1 MAGGWRYKRRMRRNR
16 HGTKTSGRKKR
27 REKSTYP
34 LKLIIIIAVLAGIYA
49 GLHIERF
56 DINGV
61 AVGGNKEISDEEILK
76 LSGISTGD
84 NIFDTHPWFVE
95 KKIKKNLYIETVD
108 VKRKPPEQD
117 RDHSQGAQR

>member
-27 REKSTYP
+27 RKKHYL

-95 KKIKKNLYIETVD
+95 K
-108 VKRKPPEQD
+108 
-117 RDHSQGAQR
+117 